1 MDYITKLSK
10 ETDASIHTYILLGLI
25 NHWEKRFLINLL
37 NILYL
42 NTLKLEPIHFSE
54 KQLKKLEEIY
64 YKINNH
70 GFLFNNGEFLVDKHT
85 GELAIVHSTSI
96 IMDNERLYKLQLC
109 GTSDIASLEKNY
121 VESHYSL
128 AEA

>member
-10 ETDASIHTYILLGLI
+10 ETDASLHTYILL
-25 NHWEKRFLINLL
+25 
-37 NILYL
+37 
-42 NTLKLEPIHFSE
+42 FSE

-64 YKINNH
+64 YKIDNP
-70 GFLFNNGEFLVDKHT
+70 GFLFNEGEFLVDKHT

>member
-42 NTLKLEPIHFSE
+42 NTLKSEPIHFSE

-70 GFLFNNGEFLVDKHT
+70 GFLFNEREFLVDKHT

>member
-42 NTLKLEPIHFSE
+42 NTLKSEPIHFSE

>member
-10 ETDASIHTYILLGLI
+10 ETDASLHTYILLDLI
-25 NHWEKRFLINLL
+25 NHWERRFLINLL

-42 NTLKLEPIHFSE
+42 NTLKSEPIYFSE

-85 GELAIVHSTSI
+85 GELVIVHSTSI
-96 IMDNERLYKLQLC
+96 IMDNKRLYKLQLC
-109 GTSDIASLEKNY
+109 STSSIIGFEKDY